1 MAMLGKWFGTSL
13 YQHYFDEELNA
24 MPRKHE
30 LRSGIC
36 IHGHFN
42 RRRKTGVLDYYPGA
56 EQFITIV
63 RDPFEMAVARYFY
76 AKGLGDNRFKDGKPN
91 PIQAR
96 CPDVKTYLG
105 RKKYYLVDFLPYE
118 VTLDNYEEMFEQY
131 FVYVGITEDLQTSVD
146 MLAQRLGF
154 ASVPIERLNT
164 SVHDEEV
171 TAEIREEFVST
182 HPLEYAIYE

>member
-1 MAMLGKWFGTSL
+1 PYNANKPLISIHVPKCGGTSFMALLGKWFGTSL

-42 RRRKTGVLDYYPGA
+42 RRRKTGVLDYYPVA
-56 EQFITIV
+56 DQFITIV

-76 AKGLGDNRFKDGKPN
+76 AKGLGDNRFRNGQPAR
-91 PIQAR
+91 PLQAR
-96 CPDVKTYLG
+96 FSDVGAYLQRERG
-105 RKKYYLVDFLPYE
+105 ERYLLNFFPYE

-131 FVYVGITEDLQTSVD
+131 
-146 MLAQRLGF
+146 
-154 ASVPIERLNT
+154 
-164 SVHDEEV
+164 
-171 TAEIREEFVST
+171 
-182 HPLEYAIYE
+182 